1 MCKRAAQAE
10 PEERASTKAKLEP
23 ESASDAASELN
34 AKSLTAWLEGWMKA
48 HVASS
53 LPDEFNMSALLEE
66 IHETV
71 GHLMDDN
78 FEGFVEDLK
87 SDHNVR
93 MPDSSELQD
102 KLFNAQV
109 DYLHCAAMT
118 KFLGDQ
124 FRVNFRNKK
133 RFSEFEERIEE
144 SGMMDQLQFD
154 VLYDFAMYIANRGGA
169 GSDESDDEE
178 PVEEDDDDEDDEDD
192 EDEDEDDS
200 NESSEGSGGAG
211 GSGSESESESESE
224 SGED

>member
-34 AKSLTAWLEGWMKA
+34 AESLTAWLEDWMKA

-53 LPDEFNMSALLEE
+53 LEDDVNMSALVED
-66 IHETV
+66 IRETV
-71 GHLMDDN
+71 GQLMEEN
-78 FEGFVEDLK
+78 FEEFVEDLK
-87 SDHNVR
+87 SDHNVT

-102 KLFNAQV
+102 KLFDAQV
-109 DYLHCAAMT
+109 DYLHCAAMA

-178 PVEEDDDDEDDEDD
+178 PVEEEDSDES
-192 EDEDEDDS
+192 DS
-200 NESSEGSGGAG
+200 EEESEGSGESGSE
-211 GSGSESESESESE
+211 SGSESESE
-224 SGED
+224 D